1 MAPMDE
7 HGLSEDS
14 LRGSEHF
21 AVRAPAPVPDVDF
34 EPLSVNE
41 KAAADRF
48 FRTSPATVATVQP
61 VDRLPVAKG
70 AASASHIPVD
80 PTAQVGPESP
90 AAIPTNDPGDATVEA
105 PVERPT
111 APPQAPADAPRPD
124 ERPAPLAPAPDERPA
139 PVGPAP
145 DERPVMRADDP
156 NLRG

>member
-21 AVRAPAPVPDVDF
+21 AVRAPAPIPDVDF

-61 VDRLPVAKG
+61 VDRLPVAEG

-80 PTAQVGPESP
+80 PTAQVAPESP
-90 AAIPTNDPGDATVEA
+90 AAMPTNDPGDATVDA

-111 APPQAPADAPRPD
+111 APPPSPADAPRTD
-124 ERPAPLAPAPDERPA
+124 ERPT
-139 PVGPAP
+139 PVAPAP